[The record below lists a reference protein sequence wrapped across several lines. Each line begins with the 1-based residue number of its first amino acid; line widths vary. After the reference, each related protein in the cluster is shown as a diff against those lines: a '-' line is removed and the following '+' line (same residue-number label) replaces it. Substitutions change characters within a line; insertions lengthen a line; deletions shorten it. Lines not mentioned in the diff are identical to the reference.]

1 MPDTHARVRTKECPL
16 CCEMMRIRSRKRTD
30 RIPGSGQTVTHVVE
44 EWECPECSYEE
55 EIDDDG

>member
-1 MPDTHARVRTKECPL
+1 MPDTNTPARTKECPL
-16 CCEMMRIRSRKRTD
+16 CCEMMRLRSREWTD
-30 RIPGSGQTVTHVVE
+30 RIPGTGQTVKHVVG